1 MQTPM
6 RHREREVLR
15 PLADDLFTLVA
26 NSASKKQWADWLRV
40 ALEHA
45 SASGDLGL
53 VTKLLQAGANVKS
66 RAATTGCRSRTVL
79 DAAAEGGNDG
89 VVSALL
95 GAGADADLNV
105 RSGSKRRSALH
116 RAAFLGHDSISRTLI
131 LAGADLGVLDSEKR
145 TPLLLAVREGH
156 VQVAYSLLLAGACPN
171 AKDRWQ
177 DTALHVAAGLGHGQI
192 VGALLLTGADPN
204 ATDDCGRS
212 ALHLAA
218 ENGHLAAAEF
228 LLAAGADIDHRYG
241 DSEISVLDSAAAH
254 GNVDILRA
262 LLRSHS
268 DSSGGD
274 GAFGRA
280 THVVDVNTPDSSGY
294 TALHMAADNNQVG
307 AIDVLV
313 EAGADIQAQDQHDW
327 TPLHS
332 AARYDGCSEAVQ
344 VLLQTHGA
352 NVGASDTAGETP
364 LHVACSYLAAGPA
377 ELLLR
382 FGADETA
389 VNSEGHTP
397 LDVVGIYADDDAST
411 IEDLYHAT
419 ARDENIRRLL
429 GHAPQDRAWRRRGP
443 LVLCR
448 HYRISHQIGFV
459 NSSCSGRGHHH
470 KLSRSDERWQVFGNV
485 VGGGGEGSGWR
496 DAMER
501 GGTSTARAVGGSG
514 EAVWRV
520 VLLAE
525 EGIFRAIVGF
535 L

>member
-1 MQTPM
+1 M

-53 VTKLLQAGANVKS
+53 VTKLLQAGAN
-66 RAATTGCRSRTVL
+66 
-79 DAAAEGGNDG
+79 
-89 VVSALL
+89 
-95 GAGADADLNV
+95 
-105 RSGSKRRSALH
+105 
-116 RAAFLGHDSISRTLI
+116 
-131 LAGADLGVLDSEKR
+131 KR

-274 GAFGRA
+274 GAF
-280 THVVDVNTPDSSGY
+280 GY

-448 HYRISHQIGFV
+448 HYCISHQIGFV